1 MWSLGDRD
9 IFNIFFSGTV
19 FLFFIRV
26 HVLRLSNVSAQ
37 LIRAGV
43 LCRCFTLFVGSEVLA
58 LGKNIEVRVHMIYVI
73 SWVKC
78 AELYSFVR
86 AGAGVV
92 KS

>member
-1 MWSLGDRD
+1 M
-9 IFNIFFSGTV
+9 
-19 FLFFIRV
+19 
-26 HVLRLSNVSAQ
+26 
-37 LIRAGV
+37 
-43 LCRCFTLFVGSEVLA
+43 A